1 MIGYEATGS
10 SQPVLPTSD
19 PRSFQPQYGSVPT
32 LEGYGLCG
40 SVVRL
45 LPYLVVC
52 FCGSGDS
59 LYVTALFSVLL
70 LSFLLQITMTY

>member
-1 MIGYEATGS
+1 MRPLGVLNLFSQLLIRGVS
-10 SQPVLPTSD
+10 SHNTEVSRLWKVMVYVVVL
-19 PRSFQPQYGSVPT
+19 FV
-32 LEGYGLCG
+32 C
-40 SVVRL
+40 
-45 LPYLVVC
+45 YLIC